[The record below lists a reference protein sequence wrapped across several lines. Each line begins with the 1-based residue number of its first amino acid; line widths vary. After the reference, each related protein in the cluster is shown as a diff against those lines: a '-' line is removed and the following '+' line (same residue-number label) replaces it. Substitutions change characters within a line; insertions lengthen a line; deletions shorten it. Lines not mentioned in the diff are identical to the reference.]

1 MMNSKAGVILTVVEG
16 PMKGKAVG
24 SEKREE

>member
-1 MMNSKAGVILTVVEG
+1 MSDKAAVALTVVEG